1 MLPPT
6 RTRHV
11 LSCPLLVEAS
21 SVSHSLVRLVYVLY
35 PFHKCIV
42 HLFDVIEKK
51 RLRHLILVVDGCV
64 GMKDNH
70 LYRTLNQRDAKQEAN
85 CDFLS

>member
-1 MLPPT
+1 
-6 RTRHV
+6 
-11 LSCPLLVEAS
+11 
-21 SVSHSLVRLVYVLY
+21 
-35 PFHKCIV
+35 
-42 HLFDVIEKK
+42 
-51 RLRHLILVVDGCV
+51 LILVVDGCV